1 MGAGAALIM
10 PATMSVIT
18 NVFTDRGRAGQAI
31 GLWAA
36 VSGLGVAIGP
46 VAGGW
51 LLAHF
56 SWGSIFL
63 VNLPIV
69 TLALLAGHWLVPAS
83 ATRGPAASTRPAR
96 HWPRPAHRPAYTLIQ
111 APGAGGRRRHPRRAP
126 SAGPARR
133 IHRRE
138 PRAAIR

>member
-1 MGAGAALIM
+1 TKVLSEHAEG
-10 PATMSVIT
+10 TK
-18 NVFTDRGRAGQAI
+18 AI

-69 TLALLAGHWLVPAS
+69 AVALVAGYWLVPAS
-83 ATRGPAASTRPAR
+83 RAPHAGRLDLTGAALSVAAVV
-96 HWPRPAHRPAYTLIQ
+96 RPAHTIN
-111 APGAGGRRRHPRRAP
+111 
-126 SAGPARR
+126 
-133 IHRRE
+133 E
-138 PRAAIR
+138 AA